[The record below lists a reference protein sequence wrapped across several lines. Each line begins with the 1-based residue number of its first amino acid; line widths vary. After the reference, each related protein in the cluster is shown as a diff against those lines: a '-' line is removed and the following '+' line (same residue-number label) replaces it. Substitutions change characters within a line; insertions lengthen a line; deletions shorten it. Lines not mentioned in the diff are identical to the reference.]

1 MSEKTISVVTYP
13 GGALEQMAIIRISN
27 KMKFVYIPASLVRAF
42 YTLPENL
49 PVIMKGIKLI
59 PLGLYIRGVV
69 T

>member
-1 MSEKTISVVTYP
+1 MSEKTIFVVTYP
-13 GGALEQMAIIRISN
+13 GGALEQMAISN